1 MNRYLFA
8 VVFFVGL
15 SFQLKA
21 QVKNIDPNANVSPR
35 ARVIIDNDF
44 GGDPD
49 GLFQLV
55 HHVLSPSVEIR
66 AIIGSHIKV
75 FGAGPKTA
83 AYACTVAD
91 EVLKTMNLS
100 GKYPLLKGADSGLA
114 DIKTPRVSEGAQA
127 IIKEAMRQDT
137 KQPLYV
143 VCGAGLT
150 TIASALLMEPAIAN
164 KIILV
169 WIGGAEYTD
178 IAIPPP
184 GFTPVEY
191 NMDIDIKAAQVVFN
205 VSSVPL
211 WQIPRNVYR
220 QAIMSYAELQQ
231 QVKGRGEIGKLLVG
245 KLEEVMKMA
254 LKYNFNVGETYV
266 IGDSPLVLFTALQSS
281 FEPDPASS
289 FYVWKAAPTV
299 TDTGLYQYNHKGRP
313 VRVYTQIDNRLMF
326 GDFIAKLALFT
337 GK

>member
-1 MNRYLFA
+1 MIRIFLAIALLTGFS
-8 VVFFVGL
+8 L
-15 SFQLKA
+15 HSSA
-21 QVKNIDPNANVSPR
+21 QIKNVDPGGFVSPR

-83 AYACTVAD
+83 AYACAVAD

-100 GKYPLLKGADSGLA
+100 GRYPLLKGADSSLA

-127 IIKEAMRQDT
+127 IVKEAMRQDT

-150 TIASALLMEPAIAN
+150 TIASALLMEPAIAQ

-169 WIGGAEYTD
+169 WIGGAEYSD

-191 NMDIDIKAAQVVFN
+191 NLDIDIKAAQVVFN
-205 VSSVPL
+205 VSQVPL
-211 WQIPRNVYR
+211 WQVPRNVYR
-220 QAIMSYAELQQ
+220 QALMSYAELQT
-231 QVKGRGEIGKLLVG
+231 QVKTKGEVGKLLAG

-254 LKYNFNVGETYV
+254 QKYNFNIGETYV

-289 FYVWKAAPTV
+289 FYVLKTAPMI
-299 TDTGLYQYNHKGRP
+299 TDSGLYQYNHKGRSI
-313 VRVYTQIDNRLMF
+313 RVYTQIDNRLMF